1 MGNEEEH
8 FQQSDPPILPILQL
22 KMLPSL
28 SSWAAV
34 HCGLLVLTQ
43 QFLAANTQS
52 KPFHLLQSTYAVN
65 TYDIPV
71 TTDLFQKFVCYARFS
86 AASYAYSCPNPPY
99 GATVANFFNVAS
111 TDTQGY
117 LFETMPRTSWSLRSE
132 EHQISRIL
140 LSTSRHNWLLITLSV
155 FQVVTVV
162 K

>member
-71 TTDLFQKFVCYARFS
+71 TTDLFRNSSATPGSLQRLTHTAAQIHPTEPQLPISSMSLQQTPRGIFS
-86 AASYAYSCPNPPY
+86 RRCRERVDLCAQRNIRYPGFYY
-99 GATVANFFNVAS
+99 
-111 TDTQGY
+111 Q
-117 LFETMPRTSWSLRSE
+117 L
-132 EHQISRIL
+132 H
-140 LSTSRHNWLLITLSV
+140 
-155 FQVVTVV
+155 VTIDCL
-162 K
+162 